1 MLKENKSFQFLVGCF
16 VLFLAYKLYS
26 IGFFTWFLADPET
39 EGYENVQ
46 LIPILLTAAVSAVQ
60 MVGVVAILLVGGLA
74 PMVESLVDSVKNKIP
89 KINNVENQISSDLDV
104 SKLTKVLSDLEER
117 LSNLEIPAVKKDKP
131 ND

>member
-60 MVGVVAILLVGGLA
+60 MVGVIAILLVGGLA
-74 PMVESLVDSVKNKIP
+74 PMAEGFIETVKNKLP
-89 KINNVENQISSDLDV
+89 KINNQKDTTISELDV
-104 SKLTKVLSDLEER
+104 TKLTKVLSDLEKR
-117 LSNLEIPAVKKDKP
+117 LSNLEIDEGVKSD
-131 ND
+131 D

>member
-16 VLFLAYKLYS
+16 VLFLGYKLYT
-26 IGFFTWFLADPET
+26 IGFFTWFLADQES

-60 MVGVVAILLVGGLA
+60 MVGVIAILLVGGLA
-74 PMVESLVDSVKNKIP
+74 PMAEGFIETVKNKLP
-89 KINNVENQISSDLDV
+89 KINNKQDTISNELDV
-104 SKLTKVLSDLEER
+104 AKLTKVLSDLEER
-117 LSNLEIPAVKKDKP
+117 LSSLEVEKS